1 MKGFTVALLDVLSAW
16 VMFFLPSVKRMAMSI
31 ARFLLAYGEELAC
44 VTTLLLFLYGFLTR
58 G

>member
-1 MKGFTVALLDVLSAW
+1 MKGFTVALLGVLWAW
-16 VMFFLPSVKRMAMSI
+16 VMFSGPSVKRMAMSI

-44 VTTLLLFLYGFLTR
+44 VMILLLFLYGLLTR

>member
-1 MKGFTVALLDVLSAW
+1 MKGFTAVLLDVLLTW

-44 VTTLLLFLYGFLTR
+44 VTILLLSLYGFLMQ

>member
-1 MKGFTVALLDVLSAW
+1 MKGFTAVLRDVLSAW

-44 VTTLLLFLYGFLTR
+44 VMILLIFLYGLLMR

>member
-1 MKGFTVALLDVLSAW
+1 MKGFTAVLLDVLLTW
-16 VMFFLPSVKRMAMSI
+16 VMFFLPRSKRMAMSI

>member
-1 MKGFTVALLDVLSAW
+1 MKGFTVALLDVLLTW

-44 VTTLLLFLYGFLTR
+44 VMTLLLFLYGFLTR

>member
-1 MKGFTVALLDVLSAW
+1 MKGFTAVLLDVLLTW

-44 VTTLLLFLYGFLTR
+44 VMILILCLYGFLMQ